1 MLVFLPYL
9 FFLWVVVTFM
19 FWLENKAGKY
29 FNQKGKKNDTIT
41 LALRKKNCY
50 SV

>member
-1 MLVFLPYL
+1 MFLQ
-9 FFLWVVVTFM
+9 
-19 FWLENKAGKY
+19 ENKSGKY
-29 FNQKGKKNDTIT
+29 LNQKGKKNDTIT

>member
-1 MLVFLPYL
+1 
-9 FFLWVVVTFM
+9 M
-19 FWLENKAGKY
+19 FWQENKSGKY
-29 FNQKGKKNDTIT
+29 LNQKGKKNDTIT